1 MKDIIF
7 KMEEK
12 ETVEKIF
19 NGKAIFIKF
28 FDVWNIHPSYK
39 KTILVG
45 NKEGVSASILGG
57 SNIGINKYIS
67 NKRKKEAIEVLKFIT
82 SYDIQ
87 KFLVINYKIGSGIN
101 ALYDDDE
108 VCQVYHCN
116 IAKDIQFIARPSALT
131 NDYDE
136 YSRTLRKYLN
146 EFLYGDK
153 DAVEALNEIND
164 ITRIYDIPINYS
176 ESSVGFIIFILT
188 IVIMLIILSS
198 LIFLFIKKSKEY
210 YNFFSLDLWII
221 IFTGYIITLFYVF
234 TEYGEVKRWKCHLKY
249 LFISLGLTLIFIPM
263 LYKLLVNFPYND
275 ENNKFFGWINQ
286 KKNKII
292 FISFFLIYE
301 IIFQLLLIIPS
312 YEIKYH
318 YIHDGKN
325 YETCEINKLFG
336 YILISFII
344 IEKIIIL
351 LLISLLIFMEWNIL
365 NSLTDIKLAIS
376 SIYITFL
383 ILIVSFLYKLIT
395 INNYLLYFIIKSSLI
410 NLFVLSHFFFFYE
423 IRIFLFLFDN
433 KNKNIIEMKPESA
446 VTTSNIS
453 NEQSK
458 NKSYIENN
466 RKSKILSVIM
476 NYHNYTGEGSENK
489 ITYSDN

>member
-1 MKDIIF
+1 
-7 KMEEK
+7 MEE
-12 ETVEKIF
+12 EITIEKLF
-19 NGKAIFIKF
+19 DGKAIFIKF
-28 FDVWNIHPSYK
+28 FDAWNVHPSYK
-39 KTILVG
+39 KSILVG
-45 NKEGVSASILGG
+45 NKEGVSASSLGG

-67 NKRKKEAIEVLKFIT
+67 DERKKGAVEVVKFLT
-82 SYDIQ
+82 SYDTQ
-87 KFLVINYKIGSGIN
+87 KFLVINYKKGSAIN
-101 ALYDDDE
+101 ALYDDEE
-108 VCQVYHCN
+108 VCKEYDCN
-116 IAKDIQFIARPSALT
+116 LAKGIQYIARPSALT

-136 YSRTLRKYLN
+136 YSRTLRRYFV

-198 LIFLFIKKSKEY
+198 LIFLFIRKYKEY
-210 YNFFSLDLWII
+210 FNFFSLDLWII
-221 IFTGYIITLFYVF
+221 IFIGYIISLFCVF

-286 KKNKII
+286 KRNKII

-301 IIFQLLLIIPS
+301 IVFLFLRIIPS

-325 YETCEINKLFG
+325 YETCKINKVFG
-336 YILISFII
+336 YILIYLIM

-365 NSLTDIKLAIS
+365 NSSTDIKLMTT
-376 SIYITFL
+376 SIYITILML
-383 ILIVSFLYKLIT
+383 ILSILYKLII
-395 INNYLLYFIIKSSLI
+395 INNYLLHFIIKTLLI
-410 NLFVLSHFFFFYE
+410 ISFVFSHFFFFYV
-423 IRIFLFLFDN
+423 IRIFLFIFDN
-433 KNKNIIEMKPESA
+433 KNKNIIEIKPVSA

-453 NEQSK
+453 NEVSK
-458 NKSYIENN
+458 NKSYVE
-466 RKSKILSVIM
+466 KDKKTSMLSAIM
-476 NYHNYTGEGSENK
+476 NYHNYTGEESKKK
-489 ITYSDN
+489 IIFSDN

>member
-1 MKDIIF
+1 
-7 KMEEK
+7 MEEE
-12 ETVEKIF
+12 ETIEKLF
-19 NGKAIFIKF
+19 SANAIFIKF
-28 FDVWNIHPSYK
+28 FDISNIHPSYK

-67 NKRKKEAIEVLKFIT
+67 DERKKGAVEVVKFLT
-82 SYDIQ
+82 SYDSQ
-87 KFLVINYKIGSGIN
+87 KFLVINYKIGSAIN
-101 ALYDDDE
+101 ALYDDEE
-108 VCQVYHCN
+108 VCKEYDCN
-116 IAKDIQFIARPSALT
+116 LAKGIQYIARPSALT

-136 YSRTLRKYLN
+136 YSRTLRRYFV

-164 ITRIYDIPINYS
+164 ITRIYDISINYS

-188 IVIMLIILSS
+188 IVIILIILSS
-198 LIFLFIKKSKEY
+198 LIFLFIRKYKEY
-210 YNFFSLDLWII
+210 FNFFSLDLWII
-221 IFTGYIITLFYVF
+221 IFIGYIISLFCVF

-249 LFISLGLTLIFIPM
+249 LFISLGLTLIFIPI

-286 KKNKII
+286 KRNKII

-301 IIFQLLLIIPS
+301 IVFLFLRIIPS

-325 YETCEINKLFG
+325 YETCKINKVFG
-336 YILISFII
+336 YILIYLIM

-365 NSLTDIKLAIS
+365 NSSTDIKLMTT
-376 SIYITFL
+376 SIYITILML
-383 ILIVSFLYKLIT
+383 ILSILYKLII
-395 INNYLLYFIIKSSLI
+395 INNYLLHFIIKTLLI
-410 NLFVLSHFFFFYE
+410 ISFVFSHFFFFYV
-423 IRIFLFLFDN
+423 IRIFLFIFDN
-433 KNKNIIEMKPESA
+433 KNKNIIEIKPVSA

-453 NEQSK
+453 NEVSK
-458 NKSYIENN
+458 NKSYVE
-466 RKSKILSVIM
+466 KDKKTSMLSAIM
-476 NYHNYTGEGSENK
+476 NYHNYTGEESKKK
-489 ITYSDN
+489 IIFSDN